1 MTSAPKLIIAG
12 AFAAVAVTGAWF
24 AQARGGAA
32 PVVRTYYI
40 AAEEVDW
47 DFLPEGDLVSGRAID
62 SLLNAVKAPGFIGQV
77 YRKAIYREYTDSTF
91 TQLKP
96 RPPEWEHLGI
106 LGPLIRA
113 EVGDTI
119 RVVFHNKASRAYSM
133 HPHGVIYD
141 KDSEGAPYQDGT
153 SGADKADDGVAP
165 GATHTYVWPVPE
177 RAGPSESEGSSS
189 IWMYHSHVDEA
200 KDVNAGLMGP
210 LIVTARGRARPDG
223 SPVDVDREIITMF
236 AEFDEN
242 ASWYLEDNITANIA
256 DPSKVD
262 RTFSFTNPFT
272 LSNFME
278 SINGRSYGNTHIRL
292 QAGQRVRWY
301 VFASTNFG
309 DLHAPHWHGNVV
321 VANHMRTDVLGLVA
335 MGMHV
340 ADMVPDN
347 EGTWMFH
354 CHVREH
360 NDFGMQALFTVGPAN
375 AVVADAGEHAPH

>member
-1 MTSAPKLIIAG
+1 MASSPRLVAVGIG
-12 AFAAVAVTGAWF
+12 AALVVTGAWF
-24 AQARGGAA
+24 AQARGGADA
-32 PVVRTYYI
+32 TVRTYYI

-47 DFLPEGDLVSGRAID
+47 DYLPGGDLVSGRPVD
-62 SLLNAVKAPGFIGQV
+62 SLLNAMKAPGFIGHV
-77 YRKAIYREYTDSTF
+77 YRKAVYREYTDSTF
-91 TQLKP
+91 SQLKP
-96 RPPEWEHLGI
+96 HAPGWEHLGI

-119 RVVFHNKASRAYSM
+119 RVVFTNRASRAYSM

-153 SGADKADDGVAP
+153 ADADKADDAVAP

-177 RAGPSESEGSSS
+177 RAGPSDGESSSS
-189 IWMYHSHVDEA
+189 IWMYHSHVNES

-210 LIVTARGRARPDG
+210 LIVTARGRARADG
-223 SPVDVDREIITMF
+223 SPVDVDREVVTMF

-242 ASWYLEDNITANIA
+242 ESWYA
-256 DPSKVD
+256 DENVTRFVSDASKVD
-262 RTFSFTNPFT
+262 RTISFTNPFF
-272 LSNFME
+272 LSNLME
-278 SINGRSYGNTHIRL
+278 TVNGLSYGNTRIQLER
-292 QAGQRVRWY
+292 GQRVRWY

-347 EGTWMFH
+347 DGTWMFH

-360 NDFGMQALFTVGPAN
+360 NDFGMQALFSVGAGP
-375 AVVADAGEHAPH
+375 VVAASGHGGH